1 MQGQL
6 VYREHQVDDNVLRKH
21 KYTSM
26 TLHDAATMLGR
37 EAFAAMITEFISAKR
52 ELKQNECFRLAQ
64 AAINCLQSMMVS
76 FNDVANGISH
86 DDSTFDF
93 MQPLFDQAKKIYPD
107 ELQSPSKES

>member
-6 VYREHQVDDNVLRKH
+6 VQREIQDDDNVLRKH
-21 KYTSM
+21 KYASM
-26 TLHDAATMLGR
+26 TLHDAARMLGG
-37 EAFAAMITEFISAKR
+37 EHFTAMITEFIYANR
-52 ELKQNECFRLAQ
+52 ELKQDECFRLAN
-64 AAINCLQSMMVS
+64 ASINCIKSMLVS
-76 FNDVANGISH
+76 IDVANDISH